1 MRFAGSATSRPKYD
15 FGSDIPINTQSPSS
29 FGGAMGM
36 GAVVPGMYNQ
46 AAQSGWQ
53 PSDTLATSIAQR
65 SAEKANMIK
74 ADASRAVAEEQA
86 DAYEKSAKIQGKAMK
101 KAASAQSKGSTMGS
115 IFGAIGSIGGAL
127 LSDETTKNNVEHIE
141 NALATLRD
149 LKPVTF
155 YYNEEYSSSPERLH
169 HGFIAQDYIKVMP
182 DATYYDESTK
192 KLTID
197 TGDLIALL
205 VRAIQ
210 QLEGRVSRM
219 EAKNALTGA
228 TR

>member
-1 MRFAGSATSRPKYD
+1 MRFAGSPSSRSRYD
-15 FGSDIPINTQSPSS
+15 FGSDIPVNTQSPGS
-29 FGGAMGM
+29 FGGAMSM
-36 GAVVPGMYNQ
+36 GAAGSALYNT

-53 PSDTLATSIAQR
+53 PGDTLATSIALR
-65 SAEKANMIK
+65 SAEKTNMIK
-74 ADASRAVAEEQA
+74 ADSSRQVADTNAS
-86 DAYEKSAKIQGKAMK
+86 AYEKAAEITGNANE
-101 KAASAQSKGSTMGS
+101 KAASDAESGATKGSLLSLVGT
-115 IFGAIGSIGGAL
+115 IGGAL
-127 LSDETTKNNVEHIE
+127 ISDETTKNSVERIE

-182 DATYYDESTK
+182 DATYYDESIK

-210 QLEGRVSRM
+210 QLEGRVTHL
-219 EAKNALTGA
+219 EAVNALTGA